1 MSGLY
6 GNVMLPREGLG
17 AEASIIEVLL
27 YSLLTYCFSHFFCY
41 LFFSK
46 EKQKKRVLWWDFMII
61 FLINFLIF
69 YACLIAD
76 LVRGWS
82 FLKFAIVIFPL
93 VFFVDGFFLLS
104 KLLYGKEVVS
114 WGVIFLISLFVI
126 LPLII
131 VLRKSLWGLPKL
143 K

>member
-46 EKQKKRVLWWDFMII
+46 EKQKKRVL
-61 FLINFLIF
+61 
-69 YACLIAD
+69 
-76 LVRGWS
+76 
-82 FLKFAIVIFPL
+82 
-93 VFFVDGFFLLS
+93 
-104 KLLYGKEVVS
+104 
-114 WGVIFLISLFVI
+114 
-126 LPLII
+126 
-131 VLRKSLWGLPKL
+131 
-143 K
+143 

>member
-1 MSGLY
+1 
-6 GNVMLPREGLG
+6 MLPREGLG

-46 EKQKKRVLWWDFMII
+46 RSSKKRVSWWDFLII
-61 FLINFLIF
+61 FFINFFIF

-82 FLKFAIVIFPL
+82 FLKFAV
-93 VFFVDGFFLLS
+93 VFFPFVFLIDSFFLLL
-104 KLLYGKEVVS
+104 KLLYRKEIVG
-114 WGVIFLISLFVI
+114 WGVAFLISLFVV

-131 VLRKSLWGLPKL
+131 LLRKSLLGLPKL
-143 K
+143 G

>member
-1 MSGLY
+1 
-6 GNVMLPREGLG
+6 MLPRQGLG
-17 AEASIIEVLL
+17 AATTIVEVLS
-27 YSLLTYCFSHFFCY
+27 YSLLVCCFSYFFLY

-46 EKQKKRVLWWDFMII
+46 KKQKKRVLWWDFLVM

-69 YACLIAD
+69 YSCLIAD
-76 LVRGWS
+76 LVRGW
-82 FLKFAIVIFPL
+82 KFSVFAV
-93 VFFVDGFFLLS
+93 VFFPFVFLIDSFFLLL
-104 KLLYGKEVVS
+104 KLLYGKEIIG
-114 WGVIFLISLFVI
+114 WGVIFLISLFII